1 MKAVI
6 SKFDIYIGYFLHF
19 FCLKNRH
26 MFGPGFTV
34 SQMSC
39 DKHLFFFPNYHCCD
53 AATKNSTKSPLC
65 DKEEQITGAQVMGS

>member
-1 MKAVI
+1 
-6 SKFDIYIGYFLHF
+6 
-19 FCLKNRH
+19 

-39 DKHLFFFPNYHCCD
+39 DKHLFFPNYHCCD